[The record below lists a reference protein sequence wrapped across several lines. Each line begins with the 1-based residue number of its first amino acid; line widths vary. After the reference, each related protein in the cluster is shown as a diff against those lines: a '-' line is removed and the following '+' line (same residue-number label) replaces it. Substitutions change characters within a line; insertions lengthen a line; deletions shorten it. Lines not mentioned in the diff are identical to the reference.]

1 MIEKHNRSIL
11 KAISWRFFGSIDTI
25 LVSLLITKSVK
36 LAASIGFIEIF
47 TKMILYYFH
56 ERLWNKTNFGK
67 ISLNE
72 QDKKEFKMEDI
83 QGLNS
88 IFNDAPAEEI
98 LKYFLKKFNGK
109 IALASSLSIEDQ
121 VITDMILKIDRDAK
135 IFTLDTGR
143 LPYETYKLIEQTNSF
158 FDFKMDIVFP
168 QSGLVEN
175 MVKQK
180 GVNLFYN
187 NVEERKLC
195 CYIRKVE
202 PLKRAMQ
209 GLDAWICGLRKE
221 QSVTRKNLNV
231 VELDESNG
239 ILKISPL
246 LNWGEDK
253 VWQYIKEKGIPYNKL
268 YDKNYKSIGC
278 APCTRAVKDGED
290 IRSGRWWW
298 ENPETKE
305 CGLHLSVVQ

>member
-1 MIEKHNRSIL
+1 
-11 KAISWRFFGSIDTI
+11 
-25 LVSLLITKSVK
+25 
-36 LAASIGFIEIF
+36 
-47 TKMILYYFH
+47 
-56 ERLWNKTNFGK
+56 
-67 ISLNE
+67 
-72 QDKKEFKMEDI
+72 MEDVHR
-83 QGLNS
+83 LNS

-98 LKYFLKKFNGK
+98 LKYFLKKFGRK

-121 VITDMILKIDRDAK
+121 VITDMILKIDRDYK

-168 QSGLVEN
+168 QSSLVED

-187 NVEERKLC
+187 SVEERKLC

-231 VELDESNG
+231 VEFDESNG

-246 LNWGEDK
+246 LSWSESE

-278 APCTRAVKDGED
+278 APCTRAVMDGED

-305 CGLHLSVVQ
+305 CGLHLRVVQ

>member
-1 MIEKHNRSIL
+1 
-11 KAISWRFFGSIDTI
+11 
-25 LVSLLITKSVK
+25 
-36 LAASIGFIEIF
+36 
-47 TKMILYYFH
+47 
-56 ERLWNKTNFGK
+56 
-67 ISLNE
+67 
-72 QDKKEFKMEDI
+72 MEDI

-98 LKYFLKKFNGK
+98 LKYFLKKFGGK

-121 VITDMILKIDRDAK
+121 VITDMILKIDRSAK

-143 LPYETYKLIEQTNSF
+143 LPYETYKLIEQTNYF

-168 QSGLVEN
+168 QSNLVEN
-175 MVKQK
+175 MVKQN

-187 NVEERKLC
+187 SVEERKLC

-231 VELDESNG
+231 VEFDESNG

-246 LNWGEDK
+246 LNWSESE

-278 APCTRAVKDGED
+278 APCTRAVLDGED